1 MASASSLVGVGV
13 RLHELSSSSMPVPE
27 SRDVPAGRRDQRA
40 GGEPDPAYG
49 AVVGGDRAG
58 TFMFAQVAR
67 LELDELLE
75 QLVARARDVQD
86 TQGRLRG
93 LLRAN
98 LEVARGVDTDEV
110 LRHVVDA
117 ARVLV
122 NARYA
127 ALGVVRQ
134 GRLVRFLHAGM
145 DTVTVERIGALP
157 EGKGVLGRL
166 VDYPQP
172 LRLVD
177 IAENVSSVGFPEHH
191 PPMGSFLGVP
201 IRVGTRVFGNLYLT
215 EKQGAAEFS
224 AEDED
229 LVQALAA
236 SAGVAIENAIL
247 FAESCRRQAWQSA
260 MVDVT
265 TQLLTG
271 ASPHDALVQLVHH
284 ARVTSSSDGAAIA
297 VATDDPSVLR
307 VTVTDGVYGPWQDR
321 TFTHEGSVA
330 GGAMAAGRAVPGINV
345 ALDTQ
350 ASADASEAGPV
361 GASVAVPMFN
371 ADEAVGVLLVC
382 RSSTDEAYDQT
393 DLDMITTFATQAG
406 VAMQLA
412 QSREDRELLS
422 LLMDREQ
429 IAEDLRH
436 RVIDRLFTLGISLQA
451 AVPRIVH
458 EVPRAAVTAGID
470 ELDAVIR
477 EIRTTVFSLHSRPSE
492 PTADSS
498 S

>member
-1 MASASSLVGVGV
+1 
-13 RLHELSSSSMPVPE
+13 
-27 SRDVPAGRRDQRA
+27 
-40 GGEPDPAYG
+40 
-49 AVVGGDRAG
+49 
-58 TFMFAQVAR
+58 MFVQVAR

-110 LRHVVDA
+110 LRHIVDA

-145 DTVTVERIGALP
+145 DPMTVAGIGALP

-177 IAENVSSVGFPEHH
+177 IAEHVSSVGFPEHH

-201 IRVGTRVFGNLYLT
+201 IRVGERVFGNLYLT

-224 AEDED
+224 IEDED

-236 SAGVAIENAIL
+236 SAGVAIENAML
-247 FAESCRRQAWQSA
+247 FAESGRRQAWQSA
-260 MVDVT
+260 MADVT

-271 ASPHDALVQLVHH
+271 AGPHDVLVQLVQH
-284 ARVTSSSDGAAIA
+284 ARVTSSSHGAAIA
-297 VATDDPSVLR
+297 VPTDDPSVLR

-321 TFTHEGSVA
+321 TIAHEGSAAGDAVA
-330 GGAMAAGRAVPGINV
+330 TGRAVLGNDVPM
-345 ALDTQ
+345 DTW
-350 ASADASEAGPV
+350 AMGHVPDAGPV
-361 GASVAVPMFN
+361 GASVAVPMLSE
-371 ADEAVGVLLVC
+371 DEAVGVLLVC
-382 RSSTDEAYDQT
+382 RSSADEAYDQT

-406 VAMQLA
+406 VAMRLA

-422 LLMDREQ
+422 MLMDREQ

-436 RVIDRLFTLGISLQA
+436 RVIDRLFTLGLSLQV
-451 AVPRIVH
+451 AVPRIAQ

-470 ELDAVIR
+470 ELDAIIR
-477 EIRTTVFSLHSRPSE
+477 EIRATVFSLHSRPNQ
-492 PTADSS
+492 PAN
-498 S
+498 